1 MKQIVLHIFMVLSL
15 MTLVLAETA
24 MAGGFKKK
32 SKVIL
37 SGNLLANSQVVP
49 VGGQA
54 KTVMAGGAGKFRFQS
69 TMYCGDGDVAHYAEE
84 NPTTE
89 FYPST
94 DPDTNIIVGYWMS
107 PAGGAIDLSPSKF
120 FSIGY
125 VTDAKIDSDV
135 TERLLAVNFS
145 DQPRRQTF
153 ALIKEAMQD
162 AASIA
167 EAATSANI
175 SGLASTNYNMKFV
188 AMACPTFKN
197 TSGIGGTSG
206 MNNLKINRQFIS
218 GLNLVG
224 TTNLKDYMHDSMIE
238 ANGSISKTRFNVNTA
253 GSGNPSK
260 SIELQ
265 FTGSGSESLSFE
277 LVNLINDLASASKP
291 PVHVSTV
298 AVLTP
303 SASGPVPMTCNCDR
317 LSYSADLASL
327 KARFENFKNRFNQA
341 QANKS
346 ICDASPG
353 INFTATDYPWEIY
366 RTNAACQMY
375 HKVIAEE
382 IANFEAAI
390 NDLFA
395 NADTNKNACTSV
407 SPTSVYP
414 SCPASLNLTNI
425 SDNEYRQRKVQVN
438 KKLLKIA
445 GTPNA
450 IQVAQD
456 RLKSL
461 IASNPAVY
469 ALNQGACFPLT
480 AGSGEFVKYIGS
492 SVGIN
497 IDPDPDVAGSLLL
510 TIDKA
515 PVVHPEP
522 FFAIGGDAPY
532 LTPSGN
538 SLAVF
543 NNANGDAKFN
553 SSFKVSLGMSSFVT
567 ATTGTANA
575 TFKIRSI
582 GCSQNVYCY
591 NGR

>member
-1 MKQIVLHIFMVLSL
+1 MKQIVLQILMIFSFVALALS
-15 MTLVLAETA
+15 EPA
-24 MAGGFKKK
+24 MASGFKKK

-37 SGNLLANSQVVP
+37 SGNLLANSQIVP

-84 NPTTE
+84 HPTTE
-89 FYPST
+89 FYSSS

-107 PAGGAIDLSPSKF
+107 PSGGSIDLSPSKF

-125 VTDAKIDSDV
+125 VTDSKIDSDV
-135 TERLLAVNFS
+135 TERMLPVNFT

-153 ALIKEAMQD
+153 DLIKNAMQD
-162 AASIA
+162 AAAIA
-167 EAATSANI
+167 EAANSANI
-175 SGLASTNYNMKFV
+175 TGLASTSYNMKFV
-188 AMACPTFKN
+188 AMACPTFRN

-206 MNNLKINRQFIS
+206 LNNLKINRQFIT
-218 GLNLVG
+218 GINLAG
-224 TTNLKDYMHDSMIE
+224 STNLKDYMHDSLIE
-238 ANGSISKTRFNVNTA
+238 SNGSISRSRFSVNTA
-253 GSGNPSK
+253 GSGNFSK
-260 SIELQ
+260 SIDLN
-265 FTGSGSESLSFE
+265 FSGSGSESLSYE

-291 PVHVSTV
+291 PVHTGTV
-298 AVLTP
+298 TLLTP

-317 LSYSADLASL
+317 LSYTADLASL
-327 KARFENFKNRFNQA
+327 KSRFENFKNRFSQA
-341 QANKS
+341 MSNKS

-353 INFTATDYPWEIY
+353 INFSATDYPWEVY

-382 IANFEAAI
+382 LANFEVAI
-390 NDLFA
+390 NDIFA
-395 NADTNKNACTSV
+395 NSDTNQNSCSGINTAV
-407 SPTSVYP
+407 VYP
-414 SCPASLNLTNI
+414 SCPASLNLSNI

-456 RLKSL
+456 RLKTL
-461 IASNPAVY
+461 IASNPSY
-469 ALNQGACFPLT
+469 AINQGACFPIT

-492 SVGIN
+492 SVGVD
-497 IDPDPDVAGSLLL
+497 IDPDPAVAGSLILS
-510 TIDKA
+510 IDKA
-515 PVVHPEP
+515 AVVHPEP

-538 SLAVF
+538 ALTVF

-553 SSFKVSLGMSSFVT
+553 SSFKVSIGMSSFVT